1 MRLIY
6 RNAQTSNGCEHDCME
21 RPMRTYEELVD
32 LAMTCVKQAH
42 ITTSKDVAYE
52 LWRMAIRYQQQAADL
67 DGGKLPDIG
76 QKPAHLRAVPDQQ
89 LIKVNAKNR

>member
-1 MRLIY
+1 
-6 RNAQTSNGCEHDCME
+6 
-21 RPMRTYEELVD
+21 MRTYEELVD

-76 QKPAHLRAVPDQQ
+76 ESPTHLRPVADQQ
-89 LIKVNAKNR
+89 LIDVNAKSGWQPKLR

>member
-1 MRLIY
+1 
-6 RNAQTSNGCEHDCME
+6 
-21 RPMRTYEELVD
+21 MRTYKELVD

-52 LWRMAIRYQQQAADL
+52 LWRMAISYQQQAAHL

-76 QKPAHLRAVPDQQ
+76 AKAGASSSRCGRAVDPGQCEES
-89 LIKVNAKNR
+89 LMV

>member
-1 MRLIY
+1 
-6 RNAQTSNGCEHDCME
+6 
-21 RPMRTYEELVD
+21 MRTYEELVD